1 MKIGAIT
8 IGQAPRTDVTAD
20 IMDIF
25 EGQVELK
32 QAGGLDG
39 LTKEEIANFTPEE
52 GDYVLVSR
60 LTDGSSVTF
69 AERYILPRLQQA
81 IDELEAEG
89 CRLIMFFC
97 TGKFPETLT
106 SRNIPLIYPC
116 DILDRIVPLMTK
128 KSNIICMTP
137 SPLQLSQTEGKW
149 SQYVDKVTS
158 IAASPYGPWEDLE
171 SFGRS
176 FDRVYA
182 LRPDQLQLG
191 FLKVL
196 KGSRMEKMKEA
207 YGLFCHDT
215 PPYEVLST
223 RWLSY
228 GDVLTLKGVEEMTE
242 LYYNSGQFRTALEL
256 LELREASPFALYRRL
271 ADFYE
276 RKGLD
281 QVQHARAARY
291 EILLDFVRE
300 SWPEDGEEMR

>member
-1 MKIGAIT
+1 MAAGLARMNEEDPSFSVVNNPET
-8 IGQAPRTDVTAD
+8 R
-20 IMDIF
+20 
-25 EGQVELK
+25 QVVLSGTGDM
-32 QAGGLDG
+32 QLD
-39 LTKEEIANFTPEE
+39 
-52 GDYVLVSR
+52 VLVSR

-171 SFGRS
+171 K
-176 FDRVYA
+176 A
-182 LRPDQLQLG
+182 AEQLRIWAYSGNDKIFKRAQ
-191 FLKVL
+191 
-196 KGSRMEKMKEA
+196 SMEKRIERMRTTDRPTRERKMEVRF
-207 YGLFCHDT
+207 GEREFRGD
-215 PPYEVLST
+215 EVLVIKDLKKGFEGRTLFDHVNLLVEGGERIALIGDNGTGKST
-223 RWLSY
+223 
-228 GDVLTLKGVEEMTE
+228 
-242 LYYNSGQFRTALEL
+242 
-256 LELREASPFALYRRL
+256 
-271 ADFYE
+271 
-276 RKGLD
+276 
-281 QVQHARAARY
+281 
-291 EILLDFVRE
+291 
-300 SWPEDGEEMR
+300 